1 MVLSA
6 GREPALEAHM
16 FFREKKTSKQPIL
29 QLVESYRNARGKV
42 SQRVVVSL
50 AGCWV
55 PDELRK
61 LVAVE
66 LTHRAQGYQRILE
79 EDADVK
85 SWVGKVLDRMEADG
99 KLSAPIHCETAE
111 PVSKAHE
118 QICIEDIEHE
128 EGTLLGPCLVLQQAW
143 HSLELGKVLG
153 ELGFSKP
160 QTATAK
166 VSIFNR
172 LIEPIAENELPNW
185 VATTALRELL
195 GVRTEGWAE
204 DRFYRISDKL
214 LHGTEKIEQ
223 HLRDQERDLFNLDR
237 TILLY
242 DLTNSYF
249 EGSGAKNDLACRSVA
264 SKEKRSDCPL
274 ISVGIVLDA
283 EGFIIRHRVF
293 AGNVSDCKTLI
304 DAVAEL
310 EGIAEGETK
319 PVVIVDGGMAS
330 QANLD
335 ALRERGYD
343 YIVNGKR
350 RSRKEFLDDFL
361 DIDKF
366 KRVEGRGKASEK
378 QPVFVRRI
386 ASGDETVVLCRSDG
400 RKKKEDAIQDN
411 AERKL
416 IDGLE
421 KLRARIVRNDPR
433 LKLDEGS
440 ALVNRVIGRLLGRT
454 TRASRLYE
462 INYGPETQTLGWQ
475 RKEAA
480 WDNSREL
487 HGCYHLR
494 STIELE
500 DQQLWKL
507 YITLVRVED
516 AFRSMKSDLGLHPFH
531 HQLADRCR
539 AHIWITVL
547 AYHLLRWIEH
557 TLALSGYES
566 TWRTLRRQL
575 ETHRFSTLIV
585 PTVKGIEHHIRKA
598 GRPSEPQ
605 KMIYTLLGIDWKA
618 LPVRR
623 RTYRIRQCAKT

>member
-1 MVLSA
+1 
-6 GREPALEAHM
+6 M

-29 QLVESYRNARGKV
+29 QLVESYRDARGKV

-66 LTHRAQGYQRILE
+66 LTHRAQGYQRIFE
-79 EDADVK
+79 EDVDVK
-85 SWVGKVLDRMEADG
+85 SWVEKVIDRMGAEG
-99 KLSAPIHCETAE
+99 KLSAPIRCETAK

-118 QICIEDIEHE
+118 QVCIEDIEHE

-143 HSLELGKVLG
+143 HSLELDKVLE

-160 QTATAK
+160 QVATAK
-166 VSIFNR
+166 ASIFNR
-172 LIEPIAENELPNW
+172 LVEPVPENELPNW

-214 LHGTEKIEQ
+214 LHSTEKIEQ
-223 HLRDQERDLFNLDR
+223 HLRDRERDLFNLDR

-249 EGSGAKNDLACRSVA
+249 EGSGARNDLACRSVA

-293 AGNVSDCKTLI
+293 AGNVSDCNTLL

-310 EGIAEGETK
+310 EGIAAGETK

-330 QANLD
+330 QKNLD

-350 RSRKEFLDDFL
+350 RSRADFAEDFL
-361 DIDKF
+361 DLGQF
-366 KRVEGRGKASEK
+366 KRVEGRGRAGEK

-386 ASGDETVVLCRSDG
+386 ASGDETIVLCRSDG
-400 RKKKEDAIQDN
+400 RRKKENSIQDN

-416 IDGLE
+416 TEGLE
-421 KLRARIVRNDPR
+421 KLQARIFRNDKR
-433 LKLDEGS
+433 LKLDEG
-440 ALVNRVIGRLLGRT
+440 AAWVNRVIGRLLGRT

-462 INYGPETQTLGWQ
+462 IDYEHEARALAWR
-475 RKEAA
+475 RKETE
-480 WDNSREL
+480 WETSREL

-494 STIELE
+494 STLELK

-531 HQLADRCR
+531 HQLAQRCR

-547 AYHLLRWIEH
+547 AYHLLRWTEH

-566 TWRTLRRQL
+566 TWRVLRRRL
-575 ETHRFSTLIV
+575 ETHRYSTLIV
-585 PTVKGIEHHIRKA
+585 PTAKGIEHHIRKA
-598 GRPSEPQ
+598 GRPTEPQ

-618 LPVRR
+618 LPVRH
-623 RTYRIRQCAKT
+623 RTYRIYPCAKT

>member
-1 MVLSA
+1 
-6 GREPALEAHM
+6 M

-29 QLVESYRNARGKV
+29 QLVESYRNAKGKV

-66 LTHRAQGYQRILE
+66 LTHRAQGYQRILG
-79 EDADVK
+79 EDADVEF
-85 SWVGKVLDRMEADG
+85 WVGKVLDRMEAEG
-99 KLSAPIHCETAE
+99 KLSQPVRCEVDGME
-111 PVSKAHE
+111 SGAHE
-118 QICIEDIEHE
+118 QVRIGDIEHE

-143 HSLELGKVLG
+143 HALGLDKVLG
-153 ELGFSKP
+153 EQGFSRP
-160 QTATAK
+160 QIATAK
-166 VSIFNR
+166 VSVFNR
-172 LIEPIAENELPNW
+172 LVEPVAENDLPNW

-214 LHGTEKIEQ
+214 LHGSEEIEQ
-223 HLRDQERDLFNLDR
+223 HLRDRERDLFNLDR

-249 EGSGAKNDLACRSVA
+249 EGSGAKNDLARRSVA

-283 EGFIIRHRVF
+283 EGFIIRHKVF
-293 AGNVSDCKTLI
+293 AGNVSDCKTLL
-304 DAVAEL
+304 DAVSEL

-330 QANLD
+330 QENLD

-350 RSRKEFLDDFL
+350 RSRAEFLEDFL
-361 DIDKF
+361 DIDAF
-366 KRVEGRGKASEK
+366 RRVEGRGKAGEK

-386 ASGDETVVLCRSDG
+386 ASGDETIVLCRSDG

-416 IDGLE
+416 VEGLE
-421 KLRARIVRNDPR
+421 KLQARILRNDSR

-462 INYGPETQTLGWQ
+462 IDYEHETRALAWQ
-475 RKEAA
+475 RKEAE
-480 WDNSREL
+480 WENGREL

-500 DQQLWKL
+500 DRQLWKL

-531 HQLADRCR
+531 HQLARRCR

-547 AYHLLRWIEH
+547 AYHLLRWTEH
-557 TLALSGYES
+557 TLALCGYES
-566 TWRTLRRQL
+566 TWRTLRRRL
-575 ETHRFSTLIV
+575 ETHRYSTLIV
-585 PTVKGIEHHIRKA
+585 PTAKGIEHHIRKA
-598 GRPSEPQ
+598 GRPSEQ
-605 KMIYTLLGIDWKA
+605 QRMIYTQLGIDWKS
-618 LPVRR
+618 LPVRH
-623 RTYRIRQCAKT
+623 RTYRVRQCAKT

>member
-1 MVLSA
+1 
-6 GREPALEAHM
+6 M

-79 EDADVK
+79 EDADVEL
-85 SWVGKVLDRMEADG
+85 WVGKVLDRMEAEG
-99 KLSAPIHCETAE
+99 KLSEPIRCETAE
-111 PVSKAHE
+111 PVSRAHE
-118 QICIEDIEHE
+118 SVCIEEIEHE
-128 EGTLLGPCLVLQQAW
+128 EGTLLGPCLVLRQAW
-143 HSLELGKVLG
+143 HSLGLDEAL
-153 ELGFSKP
+153 EDLGFSKP

-166 VSIFNR
+166 ASIFNR
-172 LIEPIAENELPNW
+172 LIEPVAENDLPNW

-223 HLRDQERDLFNLDR
+223 HLRDREHDLFNLDR

-249 EGSGAKNDLACRSVA
+249 EGSGAKNDLARRSVA

-283 EGFIIRHRVF
+283 EGFIIRHKVF
-293 AGNVSDCKTLI
+293 AGNVSDCKTLL
-304 DAVAEL
+304 DAVSEL
-310 EGIAEGETK
+310 EQIAEGETK

-350 RSRKEFLDDFL
+350 RSRADFAEDFL
-361 DIDKF
+361 DLDQF
-366 KRVEGRGKASEK
+366 KRVEGRGRAGEK

-386 ASGDETVVLCRSDG
+386 RSGDETVVLCRSDG
-400 RKKKEDAIQDN
+400 RRKKENSIQDN

-416 IDGLE
+416 VEGLE
-421 KLRARIVRNDPR
+421 KLQARIFRNDSK

-454 TRASRLYE
+454 TRASRLYQIDYE
-462 INYGPETQTLGWQ
+462 HETRSLAWR
-475 RKEAA
+475 RKETE
-480 WDNSREL
+480 WETSRDL

-516 AFRSMKSDLGLHPFH
+516 AFRSMKSELGLHPFH
-531 HQLADRCR
+531 HQLARRCR

-547 AYHLLRWIEH
+547 AYHLLRWTEH

-566 TWRTLRRQL
+566 TWRTLRRRL
-575 ETHRFSTLIV
+575 ETHRYSTLIV
-585 PTVKGIEHHIRKA
+585 PTAKGVEHHIRKA
-598 GRPSEPQ
+598 GRPTEPQ
-605 KMIYTLLGIDWKA
+605 KMIYNQLGIDWKA
-618 LPVRR
+618 LPVRH
-623 RTYRIRQCAKT
+623 RTYRIPQCAKT

>member
-1 MVLSA
+1 
-6 GREPALEAHM
+6 M
-16 FFREKKTSKQPIL
+16 FFREKKTSKEPIL
-29 QLVESYRNARGKV
+29 QLVESYRNAKGKV

-55 PDELRK
+55 PDGLRK

-66 LTHRAQGYQRILE
+66 LTHRARGYQRILE
-79 EDADVK
+79 EDPDVEF
-85 SWVGKVLDRMEADG
+85 WVGKVLDRMEAEG
-99 KLSAPIHCETAE
+99 KLSAPVCCEQTDRG
-111 PVSKAHE
+111 SGMHE
-118 QICIEDIEHE
+118 QVRIEDIEHE
-128 EGTLLGPCLVLQQAW
+128 EGTLLGPCLVLQKAW
-143 HSLELGKVLG
+143 GSLGMDEVLG
-153 ELGFSKP
+153 DLGFSKP
-160 QTATAK
+160 QIATAK
-166 VSIFNR
+166 VSVFNR
-172 LIEPIAENELPNW
+172 LVEPVAENELPNW

-214 LHGTEKIEQ
+214 LQGAQKIEE
-223 HLRDQERDLFNLDR
+223 HLREKERDLFNLDR

-283 EGFIIRHRVF
+283 AGFIIRHKVF
-293 AGNVSDCKTLI
+293 AGNISDCNTLLG
-304 DAVAEL
+304 AVSEL
-310 EGIAEGETK
+310 EGIAEGESK

-335 ALRERGYD
+335 ALRESGYD

-350 RSRKEFLDDFL
+350 RSRAEFLEDFL
-361 DIDKF
+361 DIDSF
-366 KRVEGRGKASEK
+366 RRVEDRGKAGEK

-386 ASGDETVVLCRSDG
+386 TSGDETIILCRSDG

-411 AERKL
+411 AEQKL

-421 KLRARIVRNDPR
+421 KLQARIFRNDSR
-433 LKLDEGS
+433 LKLDEGP
-440 ALVNRVIGRLLGRT
+440 ALVNRIIGRLLGRT

-462 INYGPETQTLGWQ
+462 ISYEHKNRALSWW
-475 RKEAA
+475 RKETE
-480 WDNSREL
+480 WDNGREL

-531 HQLADRCR
+531 HQLARRCR

-547 AYHLLRWIEH
+547 AYHLLRWTEY

-566 TWRTLRRQL
+566 TWRTLRRRL
-575 ETHRFSTLIV
+575 ETHRYSTLIV
-585 PTVKGIEHHIRKA
+585 PTAKGVEHHIRKA
-598 GRPSEPQ
+598 GRPSKQQ
-605 KMIYTLLGIDWKA
+605 KMIYTQLGIDWKN
-618 LPVRR
+618 LPVRH
-623 RTYRIRQCAKT
+623 RTYRVRQCAKT

>member
-1 MVLSA
+1 ML
-6 GREPALEAHM
+6 
-16 FFREKKTSKQPIL
+16 
-29 QLVESYRNARGKV
+29 
-42 SQRVVVSL
+42 
-50 AGCWV
+50 
-55 PDELRK
+55 
-61 LVAVE
+61 
-66 LTHRAQGYQRILE
+66 
-79 EDADVK
+79 
-85 SWVGKVLDRMEADG
+85 
-99 KLSAPIHCETAE
+99 
-111 PVSKAHE
+111 
-118 QICIEDIEHE
+118 
-128 EGTLLGPCLVLQQAW
+128 
-143 HSLELGKVLG
+143 
-153 ELGFSKP
+153 
-160 QTATAK
+160 
-166 VSIFNR
+166 NR
-172 LIEPIAENELPNW
+172 LIEPASENELPNW
-185 VATTALRELL
+185 IETTALGDLL
-195 GVRTEGWAE
+195 GFPTEGWAE
-204 DRFYRISDKL
+204 GRFYRIGDKL
-214 LHGTEKIEQ
+214 LAGVPTLET
-223 HLRDQERDLFNLDR
+223 HLREKERDLFNLDR

-249 EGSGAKNDLACRSVA
+249 EGSATGNSLACRSVA

-283 EGFIIRHRVF
+283 EGFIIRHKVF
-293 AGNVSDCKTLI
+293 AGNISDCKPLL
-304 DAVAEL
+304 DAVCDL
-310 EGIAEGETK
+310 EGIAVGETK

-335 ALRERGYD
+335 ALREHGYD

-350 RSRKEFLDDFL
+350 RSRAEFLDDFL
-361 DIDKF
+361 DIDGF
-366 KRVEGRGKASEK
+366 RRVEGRGKAGEK

-386 ASGDETVVLCRSDG
+386 TSGDETVVLCRSDG

-421 KLRARIVRNDPR
+421 KLRARILRNDPR

-462 INYGPETQTLGWQ
+462 INYDPATQTLDWQ
-475 RKEAA
+475 RKESA
-480 WDNSREL
+480 WDNSRDL

-494 STIELE
+494 STLELE

-531 HQLADRCR
+531 HQLAERCR

-557 TLALSGYES
+557 SLKLSGYDS

-575 ETHRFSTLIV
+575 DTHCYATLII
-585 PTVKGIEHHIRKA
+585 PDADGFEHHIRKP
-598 GRPSEPQ
+598 GRPNRVQ
-605 KMIYTLLGIDWKA
+605 KLIYTLLGIDWTV
-618 LPVRR
+618 LPVER
-623 RTYRIRQCAKT
+623 RTYKKG

>member
-1 MVLSA
+1 
-6 GREPALEAHM
+6 M
-16 FFREKKTSKQPIL
+16 FFREKKTSKKPIL
-29 QLVESYRNARGKV
+29 QLVESYRNAKGKV
-42 SQRVVVSL
+42 AQRVVVSL

-66 LTHRAQGYQRILE
+66 LTHRAQGYQRFLE
-79 EDADVK
+79 EDPEVQQ
-85 SWVGKVLDRMEADG
+85 WVERVLDRMEDQG
-99 KLSAPIHCETAE
+99 KLSAPSRYEVQNVQAGI
-111 PVSKAHE
+111 HE
-118 QICIEDIEHE
+118 QVCLEHIEHE
-128 EGTLLGPCLVLQQAW
+128 EGTLLGPCLILQQAW
-143 HSLELGKVLG
+143 TSLGLDGVLI

-160 QTATAK
+160 QIATAK

-172 LIEPIAENELPNW
+172 LIEPVSENELPSW

-195 GVRTEGWAE
+195 GERTEGWAE

-214 LHGTEKIEQ
+214 LRGTETIEA
-223 HLRDQERDLFNLDR
+223 HLRQKERDLFNLDR

-249 EGSGAKNDLACRSVA
+249 EGSGAKNELAQRSVA

-283 EGFIIRHRVF
+283 EGFIIRHKVF
-293 AGNVSDCKTLI
+293 AGNISDCKTLM
-304 DAVAEL
+304 DAVSEL
-310 EGIAEGETK
+310 EGVAGNETK

-330 QANLD
+330 QKNLD

-350 RSRKEFLDDFL
+350 RSRADFADDFL
-361 DIDKF
+361 DLDSFRRI
-366 KRVEGRGKASEK
+366 EGRGKRREK

-386 ASGDETVVLCRSDG
+386 SSGDETVVLCRSDG
-400 RKKKEDAIQDN
+400 RKKKENAIQDN

-416 IDGLE
+416 IEGLE
-421 KLRARIVRNDPR
+421 KLYARIARDDTR
-433 LKLDEGS
+433 LKLAENG
-440 ALVNRVIGRLLGRT
+440 AMVNRIIGRLLSRT

-462 INYGPETQTLGWQ
+462 INYDPKTQELDWH
-475 RKEAA
+475 RKEGE
-480 WDNSREL
+480 WESSRDL

-531 HQLADRCR
+531 HQLAQRCR

-547 AYHLLRWIEH
+547 AYHLLRWTEH
-557 TLALSGYES
+557 TLDLSGYS
-566 TWRTLRRQL
+566 CTWRSVRRQTQ
-575 ETHRFSTLIV
+575 THTYSTLVI
-585 PTVKGIEHHIRKA
+585 PTAKGVEHHIRKA
-598 GRPSEPQ
+598 GRPTETQ
-605 KMIYTLLGIDWKA
+605 KMIYTQLGVEWKT
-618 LPVRR
+618 LPVHRR
-623 RTYRIRQCAKT
+623 IYKIRQCAKT

>member
-1 MVLSA
+1 
-6 GREPALEAHM
+6 M
-16 FFREKKTSKQPIL
+16 FFREKKTSKKPTL
-29 QLVESYRNARGKV
+29 QLVESFRNAKGKV

-50 AGCWV
+50 AGCRV

-61 LVAVE
+61 LVAAEV
-66 LTHRAQGYQRILE
+66 TRRAQGYQRIFQE
-79 EDADVK
+79 EPVVEH
-85 SWVGKVLDRMEADG
+85 WVERVLGKMQEAG
-99 KLSAPIHCETAE
+99 KLNRPDYCELPNPAVAE
-111 PVSKAHE
+111 YE
-118 QICIEDIEHE
+118 QVNLDQIEHE
-128 EGTLLGPCLVLQQAW
+128 EGTLLGPCLILQQAW
-143 HSLELGKVLG
+143 QSLGLDTVLKD
-153 ELGFSKP
+153 LGFSKP
-160 QTATAK
+160 QIATAK
-166 VSIFNR
+166 VSVFNR
-172 LIEPIAENELPNW
+172 LVEPVAENELPHW

-214 LHGTEKIEQ
+214 LHGKDAIEH
-223 HLRDQERDLFNLDR
+223 HLRKKERELFNLDR

-249 EGSGAKNDLACRSVA
+249 EGSALGNELARRSVA

-283 EGFIIRHRVF
+283 EGFIIRHKVF
-293 AGNVSDCKTLI
+293 AGNISDCNTLL

-310 EGIAEGETK
+310 EQVADGDPR

-350 RSRKEFLDDFL
+350 RSRAEFANDFL
-361 DIDKF
+361 DLDAF
-366 KRVEGRGKASEK
+366 RRVEGRGKAGEK

-386 ASGDETVVLCRSDG
+386 PSGDETIVLCRSSG
-400 RKKKEDAIQDN
+400 RKQKEDAIQDN

-416 IDGLE
+416 LEGLE
-421 KLRARIVRNDPR
+421 TLQARIFRNDPR

-440 ALVNRVIGRLLGRT
+440 ALVNRVIGRLTSRT

-462 INYGPETQTLGWQ
+462 IHYDPESRDLSWSRRETEW
-475 RKEAA
+475 EA
-480 WDNSREL
+480 DRDL

-494 STIELE
+494 STLELE

-516 AFRSMKSDLGLHPFH
+516 AFRSMKSELGLHPIH

-547 AYHLLRWIEH
+547 AYHLLRWTEYS
-557 TLALSGYES
+557 LMLSGYQS
-566 TWRTLRRQL
+566 TWRTLRRRLQ
-575 ETHRFSTLIV
+575 THTYSTLIV
-585 PTVKGIEHHIRKA
+585 PTAKGVEHHIRKA
-598 GRPSEPQ
+598 GPPTEPQ
-605 KMIYTLLGIDWKA
+605 KLN
-618 LPVRR
+618 
-623 RTYRIRQCAKT
+623 